1 MNNNRIVLTMVID
14 CIKKV
19 YFGWNFF
26 SNELSFFTY
35 NFYKFKRLSL
45 EFLFI

>member
-26 SNELSFFTY
+26 SNELSFFTLISINLKDY
-35 NFYKFKRLSL
+35 L
-45 EFLFI
+45 